1 LYYLPFT
8 IYFCKDTK
16 KTESEEQI
24 FEADDDFFHN
34 YACLLKKYVAFAL
47 PCHAGL
53 PFNPRQRRLFSLF
66 LGQQLPRGDL

>member
-24 FEADDDFFHN
+24 FEADDDFFHI
-34 YACLLKKYVAFAL
+34 YACLPKKFVPL
-47 PCHAGL
+47 RH
-53 PFNPRQRRLFSLF
+53 NT
-66 LGQQLPRGDL
+66 